1 MQWLRSPGNN
11 TNNACNVNYD
21 GQVYRNNNNNVN
33 NSHGVRVDLK
43 RIWPVMLFWE
53 TASAPFFKGTES
65 LSGNGKTHTVGWK
78 RRETF
83 SSLQGV
89 LFLLSVKIRTS
100 ARRQKGC
107 ERTKDDIR

>member
-11 TNNACNVNYD
+11 TNYARDVNNN
-21 GQVYRNNNNNVN
+21 GQVNNNNVN
-33 NSHGVRVDLK
+33 NSYGVRVDLK